1 MMTLPPVLLGIHAVL
16 LAVVAVTDLT
26 RRTVYRAWTVS
37 ALLTGLVTA
46 VLAPLPWQNLTLG
59 IALFALGYWK
69 WRQHNQGQG
78 DLFGGGDV
86 WVLTYLGLTFG
97 PALLGPLVLSSLL
110 VFLALVL
117 RLLRWQG
124 TMPAAAL
131 WALGALLWLGVSL
144 TGAPDRLVTQLTVPA
159 PAHTFL
165 VSVSPLS
172 PLATPTPD
180 LTARALSDQA
190 AAQVALVGLTA
201 EEQRPAQAQRAAV
214 TLRALAEE
222 SPQPEQVALLQR
234 WAEALERYAAGDKS
248 VLPLIQQLSGEN
260 QQSY

>member
-26 RRTVYRAWTVS
+26 RRTVYRAWTVC
-37 ALLTGLVTA
+37 ALLAGLVTA
-46 VLAPLPWQNLTLG
+46 VLAPLPWLNLTLG
-59 IALFALGYWK
+59 LALFALGYWK
-69 WRQHNQGQG
+69 WRQHHQGQG

-86 WVLTYLGLTFG
+86 WMLTYLGLTFG
-97 PALLGPLVLSSLL
+97 PALLGPLALSSLL
-110 VFLALVL
+110 FFLALAV
-117 RLLRWQG
+117 RLLRWKG
-124 TMPAAAL
+124 TVPAAAL
-131 WALGALLWLGVSL
+131 WALGALLWLVVSL
-144 TGAPDRLVTQLTVPA
+144 TGAPDRLVTRLTSTVPA

-165 VSVSPLS
+165 VPVS

-180 LTARALSDQA
+180 LTARALADQA
-190 AAQVALVGLTA
+190 AAQVALVGLATA
-201 EEQRPAQAQRAAV
+201 EDRPAQARRAAA

-222 SPQPEQVALLQR
+222 SQRPEQVALLQR
-234 WAEALERYAAGDKS
+234 WAEALERYADGDKS